1 MSSSK
6 GMPVESGPGTAVS
19 ADKRRL
25 AAILIAD
32 VVGYTRLMHDDDG
45 ATLAALTAHRR
56 ELVEP
61 EIAGH
66 DGRLVNTAGDSLLA
80 DCK

>member
-45 ATLAALTAHRR
+45 ATLAAMTA
-56 ELVEP
+56 
-61 EIAGH
+61 AW
-66 DGRLVNTAGDSLLA
+66 
-80 DCK
+80 